1 MREGEGQMNDELT
14 IERRIFSTSEN
25 SSFPSK
31 TVTMPVFTMT
41 PIRAV
46 TFLENEETL
55 EMATRRRQVCAKNQ
69 CENAIADTEQTQ
81 YGSGSPFRNR

>member
-14 IERRIFSTSEN
+14 IERRIFRTSEN

-31 TVTMPVFTMT
+31 TVTMSVFMMT

-46 TFLENEETL
+46 TFLENKETL
-55 EMATRRRQVCAKNQ
+55 EMAARRRQVCAKKQ

-81 YGSGSPFRNR
+81 YRSGSPFRNR